1 MGTENTEFPLK
12 WYSFGGILTIL
23 NQAKY
28 TLCQDIFPKLLCCEL
43 LFSLMPAELV
53 MSAVWYL
60 LLMEMLILTEQFECG
75 G

>member
-1 MGTENTEFPLK
+1 MGTENTELPLK

-28 TLCQDIFPKLLCCEL
+28 MLCQGIFSKLLCCEL

-53 MSAVWYL
+53 MSALWCL
-60 LLMEMLILTEQFECG
+60 LLMEMQILTEQFEG
-75 G
+75 GG